1 MSWVTAARL
10 SASLKTAI
18 TTEKRGWL
26 VNLAGMV
33 IGFARDRHVYVI
45 PYGHGESER

>member
-1 MSWVTAARL
+1 MTASTL

-18 TTEKRGWL
+18 TTEKRGSL

-33 IGFARDRHVYVI
+33 IGFARDRDVYVI
-45 PYGHGESER
+45 PYGHGEV